1 MKTTARPK
9 KTAPRP
15 PAARTTS
22 AKAAARTTGA
32 KAAARTTSAKAA
44 ARTTGAKAAA
54 RTTGARAAAR
64 TTSARAAARPL
75 VTPPP
80 APARKPSAKHT
91 PAPTPVAAV
100 AAPRRPAASRAA
112 PARVIVKT
120 PAPRTVA
127 AIVEPTPSA
136 ATAPAPLTANGK
148 HPVGN
153 STDLRAPAKRLAGR
167 PVPPRL
173 AGRYPGASRTS
184 ALKQVKPVAVA
195 EKTGC
200 SHHWLIE
207 PPNGAVSVGKCRLC
221 GESREFRNSYE
232 YSSWYGAKTPPKPG
246 ASAVPPKK

>member
-1 MKTTARPK
+1 MKTTARPE

-15 PAARTTS
+15 PTARI
-22 AKAAARTTGA
+22 A
-32 KAAARTTSAKAA
+32 
-44 ARTTGAKAAA
+44 
-54 RTTGARAAAR
+54 
-64 TTSARAAARPL
+64 SARAAARPL

-100 AAPRRPAASRAA
+100 AAPRRPVASRAA
-112 PARVIVKT
+112 PARVMVKT

-127 AIVEPTPSA
+127 AIVEPTPA
-136 ATAPAPLTANGK
+136 AAAAPAPRTANGK

-200 SHHWLIE
+200 SHHWVIE
-207 PPNGAVSVGKCRLC
+207 PPNGAVSAGKCRLC
-221 GESREFRNSYE
+221 GESRDFKNSYE
-232 YSSWYGAKTPPKPG
+232 YSSWYGTKTPPKPG
-246 ASAVPPKK
+246 ATSAVPPKK